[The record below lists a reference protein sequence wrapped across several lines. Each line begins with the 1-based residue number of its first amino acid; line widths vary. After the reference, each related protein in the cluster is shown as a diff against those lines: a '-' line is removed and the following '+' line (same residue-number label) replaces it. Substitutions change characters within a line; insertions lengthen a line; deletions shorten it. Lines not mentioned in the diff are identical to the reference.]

1 MPIKRRTPLITVELG
16 ENGGTRLFYSL
27 DEVDAF
33 IAGES
38 EAAPGRLMRSTL
50 GGQAWQRI
58 AEAQSML
65 GNARGSADYL
75 EPLRQSLLNAFG
87 DTIPFSFPTS
97 VGPRGKLV
105 SEIAEARGDGVAAGA
120 LGYFTNQIGS
130 LTQNSETIQ
139 GAHLAAAFDIGI
151 DANSAKSYRAA
162 FKTIAE
168 QGTRHH
174 RKFAEDSAALLSDI
188 EAERDAARAQLRGA
202 AVRWVKRQ
210 NRRLDEAK
218 ERFDTAEKDIR
229 LVEETYKVQMGLQ
242 APVEYWEQKKTRHIG
257 KAVLLRR
264 ILSGFGIV
272 ATVSLGVLLY
282 EVANRI
288 VVEAGK
294 GTGAGAIA
302 YAGIGV
308 FVTTIAF
315 WAARIMVRLFMSE
328 HHLAIDAEERAIM
341 VQTYLALKL
350 KEQVGPEDLKI
361 ILTGL
366 FKSTSDGIVKD
377 DGAPDIGIA
386 SLLSKAASK

>member
-1 MPIKRRTPLITVELG
+1 MPIKRRTPLITVDLG
-16 ENGGTRLFYSL
+16 SNGGSRLFYNL

-33 IAGES
+33 ITSES
-38 EAAPGRLMRSTL
+38 EAAPGRLIRSIV
-50 GGQAWQRI
+50 GGPAWQRI
-58 AEAQSML
+58 AEAQNMV
-65 GNARGSADYL
+65 GNARSSPDYL
-75 EPLRQSLLNAFG
+75 EPLHRSLTLAFG
-87 DTIPFSFPTS
+87 DATPFSFPTS
-97 VGPRGKLV
+97 CGPRGKFV
-105 SEIAEARGDGVAAGA
+105 TEIAETRGDGVAAGA
-120 LGYFTNQIGS
+120 AAYFINALGN

-139 GAHLAAAFDIGI
+139 GAHLAAAFDIGV
-151 DANSAKSYRAA
+151 DANSAKNYRAA
-162 FKTIAE
+162 FKAIAD

-174 RKFAEDSAALLSDI
+174 RKFAEDSATLLADI
-188 EAERDAARAQLRGA
+188 EERRDAATARLRRA
-202 AVRWVKRQ
+202 AVRWVNRQ

-218 ERFDTAEKDIR
+218 ERFDIAEKDIR
-229 LVEETYKVQMGLQ
+229 LVEETYKVQMALQ
-242 APVEYWEQKKTRHIG
+242 APVEYWEQKKARHRK
-257 KAVLLRR
+257 KAVLHRR
-264 ILSGFGIV
+264 VLCAFGIA
-272 ATVSLGVLLY
+272 ATVVLGWLLY

-377 DGAPDIGIA
+377 DGAPEIGIA
-386 SLLSKAASK
+386 SLFSKAASK

>member
-1 MPIKRRTPLITVELG
+1 MPIKRRTPLITVDLG

-27 DEVDAF
+27 DEVDEF
-33 IAGES
+33 IDSES
-38 EAAPGRLMRSTL
+38 EATPGRLVRSTL
-50 GGQAWQRI
+50 GGPAWQRI
-58 AEAQSML
+58 AEAKSMV
-65 GNARGSADYL
+65 GNARSSPDYL
-75 EPLRQSLLNAFG
+75 EQLNQLLVLAFG
-87 DTIPFSFPTS
+87 DATPFSFPTS

-105 SEIAEARGDGVAAGA
+105 TEIAQARGDGVAAGA
-120 LGYFTNQIGS
+120 VGYFINQIGS

-139 GAHLAAAFDIGI
+139 GAHLAAAFEIGI

-174 RKFAEDSAALLSDI
+174 RKFAEDSAKLLGDI
-188 EAERDAARAQLRGA
+188 EEKRDAATARLRRAA
-202 AVRWVKRQ
+202 ARWVKRQ

-218 ERFDTAEKDIR
+218 ERFDAAEKDIR
-229 LVEETYKVQMGLQ
+229 LVEETYKVQMALQ
-242 APVEYWEQKKTRHIG
+242 APVEYWEQKKARHQG
-257 KAVLLRR
+257 KAVFLRR
-264 ILSGFGIV
+264 VLCLFGIG
-272 ATVSLGVLLY
+272 AALALGWLLY
-282 EVANRI
+282 SVAGRI
-288 VVEAGK
+288 VVEAAK

>member
-1 MPIKRRTPLITVELG
+1 MTIKRRTPLISVDLG
-16 ENGGTRLFYSL
+16 ENGGVRLFYNL

-33 IAGES
+33 IASES
-38 EAAPGRLMRSTL
+38 EAVPGRLVRSIL
-50 GGQAWQRI
+50 GGPSWQRI
-58 AEAQSML
+58 AEAQGL
-65 GNARGSADYL
+65 AGNARSSPDYL
-75 EPLRQSLLNAFG
+75 EPLNRSLVLAFG
-87 DTIPFSFPTS
+87 DTTPFSFPTS
-97 VGPRGKLV
+97 VGPRGKFV
-105 SEIAEARGDGVAAGA
+105 TDIAEARGDGVAAGA
-120 LGYFTNQIGS
+120 VGYFTNHLGN

-139 GAHLAAAFDIGI
+139 GAHLAAAFDLGI
-151 DANSAKSYRAA
+151 DANSAKNYRSA
-162 FKTIAE
+162 FKTIAD

-174 RKFAEDSAALLSDI
+174 RKLAEDGAELLSQISQHHDN
-188 EAERDAARAQLRGA
+188 AVQRYRRAAARIVLRH
-202 AVRWVKRQ
+202 RKR
-210 NRRLDEAK
+210 LYEAK
-218 ERFDTAEKDIR
+218 QRFDTAEKDIR

-242 APVEYWEQKKTRHIG
+242 APVEYWEQKKARHQK
-257 KAVLLRR
+257 KAVFLRR
-264 ILSGFGIV
+264 VLCGFGIA
-272 ATVSLGVLLY
+272 ATVSLGWLLY

-288 VVEAGK
+288 VVEAAK
-294 GTGAGAIA
+294 GTGTGALA

-315 WAARIMVRLFMSE
+315 WAARLMVRLFMSE

-386 SLLSKAASK
+386 SLLSKA